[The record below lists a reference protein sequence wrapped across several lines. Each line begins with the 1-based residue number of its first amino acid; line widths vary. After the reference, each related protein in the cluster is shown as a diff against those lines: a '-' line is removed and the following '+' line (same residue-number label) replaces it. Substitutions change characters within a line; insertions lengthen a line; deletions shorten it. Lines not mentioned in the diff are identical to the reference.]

1 MLKLSWFNW
10 IVQETIVGTSGFFCL
25 CYVQDEGLMIQDEF
39 VSRWSLLELF
49 QIHSRIKADLPDP
62 LHLGSGEAENLP
74 TPGLGAGRG
83 GASPDPWILGSGES
97 EHLPTPG
104 LGVGRI
110 GDRPSR
116 GQAHPTPGLRS
127 DEAESQAHPTPGRRG
142 LKVGRRGVPS
152 YHGTESPY
160 RSIPPVWGVGTI

>member
-1 MLKLSWFNW
+1 MKEWHR
-10 IVQETIVGTSGFFCL
+10 ECR
-25 CYVQDEGLMIQDEF
+25 EK
-39 VSRWSLLELF
+39 LLELF
-49 QIHSRIKADLPDP
+49 QIHSRIKADLPDL

-160 RSIPPVWGVGTI
+160 RSIPPVWGVGTIYILAPLLGFCTESQTEEIEEREIFRFSCKPP

>member
-1 MLKLSWFNW
+1 M
-10 IVQETIVGTSGFFCL
+10 
-25 CYVQDEGLMIQDEF
+25 
-39 VSRWSLLELF
+39 ELF
-49 QIHSRIKADLPDP
+49 QIHSRIKADLPDL

-160 RSIPPVWGVGTI
+160 RSIPPVWGVGTIYILAPLLGFCTESQTEEIEEREIFRFSCKPP